1 MPDGGIGGA
10 PAARV
15 ATVYD
20 TVRFAVNGAGFD
32 VDRDHGANSGAPS
45 APQIDP

>member
-20 TVRFAVNGAGFD
+20 TVRFAVNGAGFG
-32 VDRDHGANSGAPS
+32 VDRDHGANSGGCVLAW
-45 APQIDP
+45 IDP